1 MITVIVPVIV
11 LIVLIMVKKIPF
23 VGGKVTYALII
34 AGLLA
39 LLMGGVFNPLQW
51 VLAWIDGIDKLAW
64 IDGID
69 KLAWIMALNI
79 FGSIYAASQT
89 EMKTLDLVLNVAR
102 VSLGRSPKGLIVA
115 IILVLG
121 LAGSLLGDSV
131 ASATVVGILV
141 IGILSDMQISAAGI
155 GCIIMMGA
163 SLGSIMPPITQAV
176 FLASSLAQVDTT
188 PVVNISYITVG
199 IGFVICTIYAVFAFV
214 KIKAL
219 PEHLIP
225 NKTAGQIMH
234 GNWHLMLP
242 LAVLI
247 LLVILQTAAGINL
260 VQMATGPLMGW
271 LSNITILKGLSNNIV
286 TFLITATLV
295 SLFFKPVR
303 KNLPKVVKNGV
314 VGALPAVKV
323 ELGAA
328 LLLGAFYA
336 AGQIEAVQAFAA
348 SMEAGA
354 LKVSG
359 GLGILLISALTG
371 SQSTGQN
378 TIFSFLAPALASVG
392 VDPVHAAVA
401 SAHIASG
408 GQAFPPVSAPA
419 LAISAVVESIL
430 VQKLGKDAGK
440 VDPIRVMVL
449 TLPMSIYFVIVG
461 FLFLF
466 I

>member
-51 VLAWIDGIDKLAW
+51 VLAW

-314 VGALPAVKV
+314 VGALPAVKE

>member
-1 MITVIVPVIV
+1 MITVIVPVLV

-51 VLAWIDGIDKLAW
+51 ALAW

-354 LKVSG
+354 LKISG

>member
-1 MITVIVPVIV
+1 MITVIVPVLV
-11 LIVLIMVKKIPF
+11 LIVLIMVKKLPF

-51 VLAWIDGIDKLAW
+51 VLAW

>member
-1 MITVIVPVIV
+1 MITVIVPVLV

-51 VLAWIDGIDKLAW
+51 VLAW

-176 FLASSLAQVDTT
+176 FLASFLAQVDTT

-323 ELGAA
+323 EQGAA

-378 TIFSFLAPALASVG
+378 TIFSFLAPALTSVG

>member
-39 LLMGGVFNPLQW
+39 LLMGGVFTPLQW
-51 VLAWIDGIDKLAW
+51 ILAW

>member
-1 MITVIVPVIV
+1 MITVIVPVLV

-51 VLAWIDGIDKLAW
+51 VLAW

-247 LLVILQTAAGINL
+247 LLVILQTATGINL

>member
-39 LLMGGVFNPLQW
+39 LLMGGVFNPLKW
-51 VLAWIDGIDKLAW
+51 ALAW

-354 LKVSG
+354 LKISG

>member
-1 MITVIVPVIV
+1 MITVIVPVLV

-51 VLAWIDGIDKLAW
+51 VLAW

-225 NKTAGQIMH
+225 SKTAGQIMH

-247 LLVILQTAAGINL
+247 LLVILQTAAVINL

-271 LSNITILKGLSNNIV
+271 LSNITILTGLSNNIV

>member
-1 MITVIVPVIV
+1 MITVIVPVLV

-51 VLAWIDGIDKLAW
+51 VLAW

-295 SLFFKPVR
+295 SLFFRPVR
-303 KNLPKVVKNGV
+303 RNLPKVVKNGV

>member
-1 MITVIVPVIV
+1 MITVIVPVLV

-51 VLAWIDGIDKLAW
+51 VLAWI
-64 IDGID
+64 
-69 KLAWIMALNI
+69 MALNI

-89 EMKTLDLVLNVAR
+89 EMKTLDLVLSVAR

-225 NKTAGQIMH
+225 SKTAGQIMH

>member
-1 MITVIVPVIV
+1 MITVIVPVLV

-51 VLAWIDGIDKLAW
+51 VLAW

-131 ASATVVGILV
+131 ASATVEGILV

-440 VDPIRVMVL
+440 VDSIRVMVL

>member
-51 VLAWIDGIDKLAW
+51 ILAW

>member
-1 MITVIVPVIV
+1 MITVIVPVLV

-51 VLAWIDGIDKLAW
+51 VLAW

-225 NKTAGQIMH
+225 SKTAGQIMH

-408 GQAFPPVSAPA
+408 GQAFPPVSAPV

>member
-1 MITVIVPVIV
+1 MITVIVPVLV

-51 VLAWIDGIDKLAW
+51 VLAW

-188 PVVNISYITVG
+188 PVVNISYITVC

>member
-51 VLAWIDGIDKLAW
+51 VLAW

-359 GLGILLISALTG
+359 GLGIQLISALTG

-378 TIFSFLAPALASVG
+378 TIFSFLAPALTSVG

>member
-1 MITVIVPVIV
+1 MITVIVPVLV

-51 VLAWIDGIDKLAW
+51 VLAW

-348 SMEAGA
+348 AMEAGA

>member
-1 MITVIVPVIV
+1 MITVIVPVLV

-64 IDGID
+64 I
-69 KLAWIMALNI
+69 MALNI

-89 EMKTLDLVLNVAR
+89 EMKTLDLVLSVAR

-188 PVVNISYITVG
+188 PMVNISYITVG

>member
-1 MITVIVPVIV
+1 MITVIVPVLV

-51 VLAWIDGIDKLAW
+51 VLAW

-176 FLASSLAQVDTT
+176 FLASFLAQVDTT

-378 TIFSFLAPALASVG
+378 TIFSFLAPALTSVG

>member
-1 MITVIVPVIV
+1 MITVIVPVLV

-51 VLAWIDGIDKLAW
+51 VLAW

-225 NKTAGQIMH
+225 SKTAGQIMH

-392 VDPVHAAVA
+392 VDSVHAAVA

>member
-64 IDGID
+64 I
-69 KLAWIMALNI
+69 MALNI

-89 EMKTLDLVLNVAR
+89 EMKTLDLVLSVAR

-176 FLASSLAQVDTT
+176 FLASPLAQVDTT

-295 SLFFKPVR
+295 SLFFPPVR

-378 TIFSFLAPALASVG
+378 TIFSFLAPALTSVG

-401 SAHIASG
+401 SAHSASG

>member
-51 VLAWIDGIDKLAW
+51 ILAW

-176 FLASSLAQVDTT
+176 FLASFLAQVDTT

>member
-11 LIVLIMVKKIPF
+11 LIVLIMVKNIPF

-51 VLAWIDGIDKLAW
+51 VLAW

-225 NKTAGQIMH
+225 SKTAGQIMH

>member
-51 VLAWIDGIDKLAW
+51 VLAW

>member
-11 LIVLIMVKKIPF
+11 LIVLIMAKKIPF
-23 VGGKVTYALII
+23 IGGKVTYALII
-34 AGLLA
+34 SGLLA
-39 LLMGGVFNPLQW
+39 LVMGGVYNPLNW
-51 VLAWIDGIDKLAW
+51 ILAWV
-64 IDGID
+64 DGID

-89 EMKTLDLVLNVAR
+89 EMKTLDLVLNVSR

-141 IGILSDMQISAAGI
+141 IGILSDMQISPVGI

-176 FLASSLAQVDTT
+176 FLAASLAQVD
-188 PVVNISYITVG
+188 PSGVVNISYITVG
-199 IGFVICTIYAVFAFV
+199 IGFVVCCVYAVFAFV
-214 KIKAL
+214 KIKSL

-225 NKTAGQIMH
+225 NKTPGQIMH
-234 GNWHLMLP
+234 GNWHLMIP
-242 LAVLI
+242 LGVLI
-247 LLVILQTAAGINL
+247 LLVILNTAAGINL
-260 VQMATGPLMGW
+260 VDLAIGPVLDW
-271 LSNITILKGLSNNIV
+271 LSGVTILKGLSNNIV

-303 KNLPKVVKNGV
+303 KNLPRVVKNGV
-314 VGALPAVKV
+314 SGALPAVKG

-336 AGQIEAVQAFAA
+336 AGQIEAVQTFAA
-348 SMEAGA
+348 SMQAGA

-359 GLGILLISALTG
+359 GLGILIMSALTG

-392 VDPVHAAVA
+392 VDPVHSAVA
-401 SAHIASG
+401 AAHIASG

-430 VQKLGKDAGK
+430 VQKVGKDAGK
-440 VDPIRVMVL
+440 VNPIRVMVL
-449 TLPMSIYFVIVG
+449 TLPMSLYLVAVG

>member
-1 MITVIVPVIV
+1 MITVIVPVLV

-51 VLAWIDGIDKLAW
+51 VLAW

-295 SLFFKPVR
+295 SLFFRPVR
-303 KNLPKVVKNGV
+303 RNLPKVVKNGV

-354 LKVSG
+354 LKISG

>member
-1 MITVIVPVIV
+1 MITVIVPVLV

-51 VLAWIDGIDKLAW
+51 VLAWIDGIDKLS
-64 IDGID
+64 
-69 KLAWIMALNI
+69 WIMALNI

>member
-1 MITVIVPVIV
+1 MITVIVPVLV

-51 VLAWIDGIDKLAW
+51 VLAWIA
-64 IDGID
+64 GID

-348 SMEAGA
+348 SMEADA

-419 LAISAVVESIL
+419 LAISAMVESIL

>member
-1 MITVIVPVIV
+1 MITVIVPVLV

-51 VLAWIDGIDKLAW
+51 VLAW

-225 NKTAGQIMH
+225 SKTAGQIMH

-354 LKVSG
+354 LKISG

>member
-1 MITVIVPVIV
+1 MITVIVPVLV

-51 VLAWIDGIDKLAW
+51 VLAW

-336 AGQIEAVQAFAA
+336 AGQIEAVQAFTA

-440 VDPIRVMVL
+440 VDSIRVMVL

>member
-51 VLAWIDGIDKLAW
+51 VLAW

-234 GNWHLMLP
+234 GDWHLMLP

>member
-1 MITVIVPVIV
+1 MITVIVPVLV

-51 VLAWIDGIDKLAW
+51 VLAW

-260 VQMATGPLMGW
+260 VQMATGTLMGW
-271 LSNITILKGLSNNIV
+271 LSNITLLKGLSNNIV

-371 SQSTGQN
+371 SQSTSQN

>member
-11 LIVLIMVKKIPF
+11 LIVLIMVKNIPF

-51 VLAWIDGIDKLAW
+51 VLAW

-271 LSNITILKGLSNNIV
+271 LSNITIIKGLSNNIV

>member
-1 MITVIVPVIV
+1 MITVIVPVLV

-51 VLAWIDGIDKLAW
+51 VLAW

-225 NKTAGQIMH
+225 SKTAGQIMH

-303 KNLPKVVKNGV
+303 KNLPKVVKSGV

>member
-51 VLAWIDGIDKLAW
+51 VLAW

-199 IGFVICTIYAVFAFV
+199 IGFVICTIYAVFAFL

>member
-1 MITVIVPVIV
+1 MITVIVPVLV

-51 VLAWIDGIDKLAW
+51 VLAW

-348 SMEAGA
+348 SMKAGA

-378 TIFSFLAPALASVG
+378 TIFSFLAPALA
-392 VDPVHAAVA
+392 
-401 SAHIASG
+401 
-408 GQAFPPVSAPA
+408 
-419 LAISAVVESIL
+419 ISAVVESIL

-440 VDPIRVMVL
+440 VDSIRVMVL

>member
-51 VLAWIDGIDKLAW
+51 VLAW

-163 SLGSIMPPITQAV
+163 SLGSIMPTITQAV

-225 NKTAGQIMH
+225 SKTAGQIMH

>member
-51 VLAWIDGIDKLAW
+51 VLAW

-354 LKVSG
+354 LKISG

>member
-1 MITVIVPVIV
+1 MITVIVPVLV

-51 VLAWIDGIDKLAW
+51 VLAW

-176 FLASSLAQVDTT
+176 FLASFLAQVDTT

>member
-1 MITVIVPVIV
+1 MITVIVPVLV

-51 VLAWIDGIDKLAW
+51 VLAW

-225 NKTAGQIMH
+225 SKTAGQIMH

>member
-51 VLAWIDGIDKLAW
+51 VLAW

-234 GNWHLMLP
+234 GDWHLMLP

-378 TIFSFLAPALASVG
+378 TIFSFLAPALTSVG